1 MLLQILGRRE
11 MRETIPNTNT
21 EIMTAEEYRTIIAVN
36 IFTPVSPDILS
47 VIVIAGS
54 TRASPRGHGETQS
67 LRK

>member
-1 MLLQILGRRE
+1 

-47 VIVIAGS
+47 VIVIVGYI
-54 TRASPRGHGETQS
+54 RVSPRGRGEAQS